1 MNSNGKRLLWVDD
14 EIEFLRSH
22 IMFMEEHGYEVD
34 KATNGDDAVAMV
46 KNKAYDLVLLDEQ
59 MAGKDGLTTL
69 EEIKDYD
76 SNIPVVM
83 VTKSEEERLM
93 EAALGR
99 NINGYL
105 IKPVNPSQILS
116 VCKSILHSR
125 AIRNNHVTSAY
136 VRELADNKS
145 LLMTN
150 LAPPKWEKIYFSL
163 CKWDNDLSTNTD
175 PGLEQTHVG
184 QKKDIAGKFIS
195 YVEDNYVSWFG
206 KKGGNANLSTQALKR
221 KVVPILKRGE
231 KVCLLVMAGFRVDQW
246 LALQPLLEEFFK
258 VENAISWCLLPSEK
272 TNCRVGLFS
281 GQTPREV
288 SLKQPQLWKK
298 MQEEEDKA
306 PFERELLKINLRINA
321 VDIED
326 PKIVHLRGAED
337 AQVLADTLDSY
348 DETPLLTVVV
358 EFFDMLNQLRQESS
372 LMKEIVPDEKGF
384 RELAKI
390 WFKSSKL
397 FEILKKFS
405 EKNRYVVLTSDHGTV
420 LVDSPAEVFCQEEK
434 TPNPRVKIGQAIS
447 CDERHAL
454 FVETPVHY
462 GLPGEMGEIA
472 YAIAKDRYYFVYPNK
487 FQYFVT
493 QFKGQMVG
501 GGLSIEELLI
511 PLVTLSPKV
520 IDPSGLSL
528 T

>member
-1 MNSNGKRLLWVDD
+1 MTTNGKRLLWVDD

-22 IMFMEEHGYEVD
+22 IMFMEEHGYVVE
-34 KATNGDDAVAMV
+34 KATNGDDAIAMI
-46 KNKAYDLVLLDEQ
+46 KSKPYDLVLLDEQ
-59 MAGKDGLTTL
+59 MAGKDGLSTL
-69 EEIKDYD
+69 EEIKEYD
-76 SNIPVVM
+76 QSIPVVM

-136 VRELADNKS
+136 VRELSDNKS
-145 LLMTN
+145 NLMTN
-150 LAPPKWEKIYFSL
+150 LLPSKWEKIYFSL
-163 CKWDNDLSTNTD
+163 CKWDNDY
-175 PGLEQTHVG
+175 PGPFRSGPCGYPSGAEEGNRQEVHHLRGRELRVLVRQERAAIPTS
-184 QKKDIAGKFIS
+184 APRPS
-195 YVEDNYVSWFG
+195 SARWCPLL
-206 KKGGNANLSTQALKR
+206 KKGD
-221 KVVPILKRGE
+221 

-246 LALQPLLEEFFK
+246 LALQPLLEQYFK
-258 VENAISWCLLPSEK
+258 CENAMSWSLLPSEK

-281 GQTPREV
+281 GQSPREV
-288 SLKQPQLWKK
+288 SLKQPQMWKK

-306 PFERELLKINLRINA
+306 PYERELLRMNLRING
-321 VDIED
+321 VDIEE
-326 PKIVHLRGAED
+326 PKILHLRQPEDSQKLAED
-337 AQVLADTLDSY
+337 IGNY
-348 DETPLLTVVV
+348 DEENLLTVVV
-358 EFFDMLNQLRQESS
+358 EFFDMLNLLRRESP

-384 RELAKI
+384 RELAKT

-397 FEILKKFS
+397 FEILRLFA
-405 EKNRYVVLTSDHGTV
+405 ERGRTVVLTSDHGTV
-420 LVDSPAEVFCQEEK
+420 LVDAPAEVFCQEEK
-434 TPNPRVKIGQAIS
+434 TPNPRVKIGQNIS

-454 FVETPVHY
+454 FVETPVQY
-462 GLPGEMGEIA
+462 GLPGEVGEVA
-472 YAIAKDRYYFVYPNK
+472 YAIAKDNYYFVYPNK

-511 PLVTLSPKV
+511 PLVTLTPKPPV
-520 IDPSGLSL
+520 E
-528 T
+528 

>member
-14 EIEFLRSH
+14 EIEFLRAH
-22 IMFMEEHGYEVD
+22 IMFMEEHGYVVE

-46 KNKAYDLVLLDEQ
+46 KSRPFDLVLLDEQ
-59 MAGKDGLTTL
+59 MAGKDGLSTL

-76 SNIPVVM
+76 QTIPVVM

-125 AIRNNHVTSAY
+125 TIRSNHITSSY

-145 LLMTN
+145 NLMTN
-150 LAPPKWEKIYFSL
+150 LQPSKWEKIYFSL
-163 CKWDNDLSTNTD
+163 SKWDNDLASIAD
-175 PGLEQTHVG
+175 QGLEATHLT
-184 QKKDIAGKFIS
+184 QKKEVAKKFIG
-195 YVEDNYVSWFG
+195 YVEENYVSWFG
-206 KKGGNANLSTQALKR
+206 KKGGNLNLCTQTLKR
-221 KVVPILKRGE
+221 KVIPILKRGD
-231 KVCLLVMAGFRVDQW
+231 KACLLVMAGFRVDQW
-246 LALQPLLEEFFK
+246 LALQPLLETYFK
-258 VENAISWCLLPSEK
+258 IENAMSWSLLPSEK
-272 TNCRVGLFS
+272 TNCRAGLFS
-281 GQTPREV
+281 GQSPREV

-306 PFERELLKINLRINA
+306 PYEREMLKMNLRING
-321 VDIED
+321 VDLDD
-326 PKIVHLRGAED
+326 PKLVHLRGPED
-337 AQVLADTLDSY
+337 SQKLADELDKFE
-348 DETPLLTVVV
+348 DESLLTIVV
-358 EFFDMLNQLRQESS
+358 EFFDMLNLLRSESN

-397 FEILKKFS
+397 FEILKMFS
-405 EKNRYVVLTSDHGTV
+405 ERNRHIVLTSDHGTV

-434 TPNPRVKIGQAIS
+434 TPNPRVKIGQNIS

-454 FVETPVHY
+454 FVETPVQY
-462 GLPGEMGEIA
+462 GLPGEVGEIA
-472 YAIAKDRYYFVYPNK
+472 YAIAKDSYYFVYPNK

-501 GGLSIEELLI
+501 GGLSIEELLV
-511 PLVTLSPKV
+511 PLVTLTPK
-520 IDPSGLSL
+520 II

>member
-1 MNSNGKRLLWVDD
+1 MNNTGKRLLWVDD

-22 IMFMEEHGYEVD
+22 IMFMEEHGYVVE
-34 KATNGDDAVAMV
+34 KATNGDDAVALI
-46 KNKAYDLVLLDEQ
+46 KSKPYDLVLLDEQ
-59 MAGKDGLTTL
+59 MAGKDGLSTL
-69 EEIKDYD
+69 EEIKEYD
-76 SNIPVVM
+76 QSIPVVM

-125 AIRNNHVTSAY
+125 AIRSNHVTSAY
-136 VRELADNKS
+136 VRELSDNKS
-145 LLMTN
+145 NLMTN
-150 LAPPKWEKIYFSL
+150 LLPSKWEKIYFSL
-163 CKWDNDLSTNTD
+163 CKWDNDLAALSD
-175 PGLEQTHVG
+175 QGLADTHLG
-184 QKKDIAGKFIS
+184 QKKEVAKKFIT
-195 YVEDNYVSWFG
+195 YVEENYVSWFG
-206 KKGGNANLSTQALKR
+206 KKGGNPNICTQSLKR
-221 KVVPILKRGE
+221 KVVPLLKKGD

-246 LALQPLLEEFFK
+246 LALQPLLEQYFK
-258 VENAISWCLLPSEK
+258 CENAMAWSLLPSEK

-281 GQTPREV
+281 GQSPREV
-288 SLKQPQLWKK
+288 SLKQPQMWKK

-306 PFERELLKINLRINA
+306 PYERELLRMSLRING
-321 VDIED
+321 VDIEE
-326 PKIVHLRGAED
+326 PKILHLRQPEDSQKLAED
-337 AQVLADTLDSY
+337 IAKY
-348 DETPLLTVVV
+348 DEELLLTVVV
-358 EFFDMLNQLRQESS
+358 EFFDMLNQLRRESP

-384 RELAKI
+384 RELAKT

-397 FEILKKFS
+397 FEILRMFG
-405 EKNRYVVLTSDHGTV
+405 ERGRTVILTSDHGTV

-434 TPNPRVKIGQAIS
+434 TPNPRVKIGQNIS

-454 FVETPVHY
+454 FVETPVQY
-462 GLPGEMGEIA
+462 GLPGEVGEVA
-472 YAIAKDRYYFVYPNK
+472 YAIAKDNYYFVYPNK

-511 PLVTLSPKV
+511 PLVTLTPKPPV
-520 IDPSGLSL
+520 DSL
-528 T
+528 G

>member
-1 MNSNGKRLLWVDD
+1 MISNGKRLLWVDD
-14 EIEFLRSH
+14 EIEFLRAH
-22 IMFMEEHGYEVD
+22 IMFMEEHGYEVE
-34 KATNGDDAVAMV
+34 KATNGDDAVAMI
-46 KNKAYDLVLLDEQ
+46 KGKPYDLVLLDEQ
-59 MAGKDGLTTL
+59 MAGKDGLSTL
-69 EEIKDYD
+69 EEIKEYD

-125 AIRNNHVTSAY
+125 AIRSNHITSSY
-136 VRELADNKS
+136 VRELSENKS
-145 LLMTN
+145 NLMTN
-150 LAPPKWEKIYFSL
+150 LQPPKWEKIYFSL
-163 CKWDNDLSTNTD
+163 SKWDNDLASISD
-175 PGLEQTHVG
+175 QGLEETHRA
-184 QKKDIAGKFIS
+184 QKKEVAQKFIA

-206 KKGGNANLSTQALKR
+206 KKGGNTNLCTQAIKR
-221 KVVPILKRGE
+221 KVIPVLKRGD
-231 KVCLLVMAGFRVDQW
+231 KACLLVMAGFRVDQW
-246 LALQPLLEEFFK
+246 LALQPLLETYFK
-258 VENAISWCLLPSEK
+258 VENAMSWALLPSEK

-281 GQTPREV
+281 GQSPREV
-288 SLKQPQLWKK
+288 SLKQPQLWKQ
-298 MQEEEDKA
+298 MQEGDDKV
-306 PFERELLKINLRINA
+306 PFERELLKINLRINGI
-321 VDIED
+321 DIEN
-326 PKIVHLRGAED
+326 PKIVHLREPEHSQKLADEIDQYDED
-337 AQVLADTLDSY
+337 A
-348 DETPLLTVVV
+348 LLTIVV
-358 EFFDMLNQLRQESS
+358 EFFDMLNLLRLESS

-397 FEILKKFS
+397 FEILKMFS
-405 EKNRYVVLTSDHGTV
+405 ERNRHVILTSDHGTV

-434 TPNPRVKIGQAIS
+434 TPNPRVKIGQNIS

-462 GLPGEMGEIA
+462 GLPGEVGEIA
-472 YAIAKDRYYFVYPNK
+472 YAIAKDKHYFVYPNK

-501 GGLSIEELLI
+501 GGLSIEELLV
-511 PLVTLSPKV
+511 PLVTLSPKQ
-520 IDPSGLSL
+520 
-528 T
+528 